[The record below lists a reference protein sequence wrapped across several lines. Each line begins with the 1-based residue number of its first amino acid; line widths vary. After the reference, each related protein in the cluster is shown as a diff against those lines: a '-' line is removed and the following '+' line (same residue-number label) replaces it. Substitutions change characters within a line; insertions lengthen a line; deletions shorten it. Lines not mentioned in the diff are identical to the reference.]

1 MTILILLFVE
11 WVKCGHGAWWVHVV
25 AVSLEILNKNFQA
38 LMDLEESVGEGSRGF
53 IDEFPNPVHKNI
65 YIDYYVVVKDPV
77 CIDQVEKRSVRS
89 VRV

>member
-11 WVKCGHGAWWVHVV
+11 WVEYGYGAWRVHVL
-25 AVSLEILNKNFQA
+25 AVNLNILNKNFQA

-53 IDEFPNPVHKNI
+53 IDKFSKPVHKNI
-65 YIDYYVVVKDPV
+65 YIDYCMAVKDPV
-77 CIDQVEKRSVRS
+77 CIDQVEKRSIRS